1 MSLRSSTMAGTALG
15 TGSSLLLLVSIIQ
28 GLRDGEVFHYKMME
42 AVVGQNISLPCLV
55 KNTSNLRIVSTEWSK
70 TGSETKKLAL
80 YTPGFG
86 YNLFNNT
93 AKLQIVNDD
102 TNIFRGSYLQLHGV
116 NKRDSGTY
124 VCEMTIFP
132 LGSYKRETEIKIKD
146 ADEIKCDMNSTIEV
160 ESGENVTIHCT
171 AFQNAQYRW
180 TKNKKLI
187 SDHQSLKLLWVT
199 DANAGVYT
207 LTVNTG
213 NQSLHTE
220 FIIIVRTETTS
231 LKTGLVT
238 SQFNVTGGPRT
249 TTNVPITTG
258 EQTISVTNHT
268 QSSPTSFPI
277 TYTEPHHSQNVT
289 YPAIS
294 TTHITNTTLISNQ
307 SATTDIS
314 ASFIYGSTVYSTAQ
328 QMTDNETRSTVN
340 TVHPED
346 SSLTTSKELS
356 TLGNNTENPDATPT
370 LRAGNTTDVNKDDP
384 GGRSHLLLM
393 LIIVAVLVLIIVA
406 GILCR
411 RKIIK
416 QRMDLPPPF
425 KPPPPPVKY
434 RAARTT
440 TQQFPTSRCNSVTE
454 FSDFR
459 HIY

>member
-1 MSLRSSTMAGTALG
+1 MAGTTLG

-28 GLRDGEVFHYKMME
+28 GLRGVEVFHYKMME

-55 KNTSNLRIVSTEWSK
+55 KNATNIKIVNTEWSK
-70 TGSETKKLAL
+70 TGTESKKLAL

-93 AKLQIVNDD
+93 VKLQIEKDGA
-102 TNIFRGSYLQLHGV
+102 NILSGSYLQLHGV
-116 NKRDSGTY
+116 SKRNSGTY
-124 VCEMTIFP
+124 VCEITTFP
-132 LGSYKRETEIKIKD
+132 LGSYKRETEVKIKD
-146 ADEIKCDMNSTIEV
+146 VDEIKCDMNSTIEV
-160 ESGENVTIHCT
+160 ESGENVTINCA

-187 SDHQSLKLLWVT
+187 SDNQSLELLWVT

-220 FIIIVRTETTS
+220 FIILVRTGTTS

-238 SQFNVTGGPRT
+238 PHFNVTRGPGT
-249 TTNVPITTG
+249 STNSPITTG
-258 EQTISVTNHT
+258 EQNISVTNPT
-268 QSSPTSFPI
+268 QSSPTSFPV
-277 TYTEPHHSQNVT
+277 TDTEPHHSQNVT
-289 YPAIS
+289 HPAIS

-307 SATTDIS
+307 SAATDVS
-314 ASFIYGSTVYSTAQ
+314 TYGSTVYNTTQ
-328 QMTDNETRSTVN
+328 EMTGDETMSTVN

-346 SSLTTSKELS
+346 SDLTTSEELS
-356 TLGNNTENPDATPT
+356 TLGNTRENLDATPT
-370 LRAGNTTDVNKDDP
+370 SRTGRKADP

-393 LIIVAVLVLIIVA
+393 LIIVAVLVLIVVA

-416 QRMDLPPPF
+416 RRMDLPPPF

-434 RAARTT
+434 TAARTT
-440 TQQFPTSRCNSVTE
+440 TQHFPTSRCNSVTE
-454 FSDFR
+454 LSDFR